1 MSKYSLAKHLEKQGM
16 GFQEAITEA
25 SQTFINYDVPTSPGM
40 QYMNDMGLFM
50 FTKFFLR
57 IQAVLAKLMDKKLL
71 VLLHNI

>member
-1 MSKYSLAKHLEKQGM
+1 M

-50 FTKFFLR
+50 FTKFF
-57 IQAVLAKLMDKKLL
+57 
-71 VLLHNI
+71 